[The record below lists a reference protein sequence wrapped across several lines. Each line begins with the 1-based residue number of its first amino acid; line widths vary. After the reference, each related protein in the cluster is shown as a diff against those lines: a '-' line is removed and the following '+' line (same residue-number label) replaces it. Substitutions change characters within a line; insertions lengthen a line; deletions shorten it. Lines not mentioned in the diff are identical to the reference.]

1 MQFENISNLAYIKN
15 NLPLGSSI
23 LEQLVWYKMKE
34 VYENYSKG
42 IYSLEESKKQ
52 KGKVA
57 AFYEQQ
63 MRIQNFDKEHHDEIY
78 KNIREAD
85 NLLKEILKDEENK
98 IPEKELTRK
107 LVDYVVKITGIVPIK
122 TEYENSYEV
131 K

>member
-1 MQFENISNLAYIKN
+1 MEFENISNLAYIKN
-15 NLPLGSSI
+15 NLPLSSSI

-34 VYENYSKG
+34 VYENYAKG

-98 IPEKELTRK
+98 IPEKELTKK

-122 TEYENSYEV
+122 TEYEKSYEV